1 MNIIITI
8 LFSGLCGLLI
18 GYGLCV
24 IMTASGRFA
33 DADAMSAALADVEAE
48 NTLLRRKNASLLDEI
63 ATLGLTL
70 SATRD
75 REQMLEEIS
84 REMNQ

>member
-8 LFSGLCGLLI
+8 LITGICCLLI
-18 GYGLCV
+18 GFGLAA
-24 IMTASGRFA
+24 MLAAAGRA
-33 DADAMSAALADVEAE
+33 DDGAALADVEAE
-48 NTLLRRKNASLLDEI
+48 NTLLRRKNAALMDEI
-63 ATLGLTL
+63 ATLGITL